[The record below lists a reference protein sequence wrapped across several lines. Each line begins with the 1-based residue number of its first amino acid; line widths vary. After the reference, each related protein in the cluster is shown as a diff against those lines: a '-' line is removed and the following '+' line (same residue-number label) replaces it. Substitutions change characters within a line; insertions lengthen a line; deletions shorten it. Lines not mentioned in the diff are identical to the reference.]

1 MATSIFTTFRYG
13 TSGPCSK
20 GDTTLQCL
28 RKIETL
34 KAAKESV
41 RDRLKRL
48 AKQVRKKEGE
58 DAVLCGAV
66 CCVVYGAVWG
76 VVCGAVYGV
85 ILTLSLPLLSLPIL
99 SLSSSL
105 GTASPRET

>member
-1 MATSIFTTFRYG
+1 MTTFKLLTLRPVTVTHTVATSIFTTFRYG

-48 AKQVRKKEGE
+48 AKQVRKKEEG

-66 CCVVYGAVWG
+66 WCCVVLCMMLC
-76 VVCGAVYGV
+76 VVLCVVQY
-85 ILTLSLPLLSLPIL
+85 
-99 SLSSSL
+99 
-105 GTASPRET
+105 